1 MKNLFIMKS
10 VALIFALVLITGCS
24 KKDEAITPSTSTLA
38 GKWKHNGSVGKL
50 TFTSSGS
57 TKVVDLNDT
66 PDGSI
71 IEFKADG
78 TALFEREAVKYTV
91 TGTTVSFNYGTGKP
105 TIDFTISKLTS
116 TEMTTSYTKDQVI
129 KYIERYYDTT
139 DASIRDLLKNKTTA
153 TLSEYTVSY
162 IKQ

>member
-1 MKNLFIMKS
+1 MKNLLSFQKLFFILMLFFI
-10 VALIFALVLITGCS
+10 VNCS

-57 TKVVDLNDT
+57 TKTVDLNDT

-78 TALFEREAVKYTV
+78 TALFEGEAVKYTV
-91 TGTTVSFNYGTGKP
+91 TGTAVSINYGTGKP
-105 TIDFTISKLTS
+105 TIDFTVSKLTS
-116 TEMTTSYTKDQVI
+116 TEMTTSYTKDQTF

-139 DASIRDLLKNKTTA
+139 DASIRDLIKNKATA
-153 TLSEYTVSY
+153 TLTEYTVNY
-162 IKQ
+162 IK

>member
-1 MKNLFIMKS
+1 MKKSFSLQRFLF
-10 VALIFALVLITGCS
+10 VLMLFFIINCS

-66 PDGSI
+66 PDGSV

-78 TALFEREAVKYTV
+78 AALFEGEAVKYTV
-91 TGTTVSFNYGTGKP
+91 TFNYGTGKP
-105 TIDFTISKLTS
+105 TIDFTVSKLTS

-129 KYIERYYDTT
+129 KYIERYYDTN
-139 DASIRDLLKNKTTA
+139 DASIRDLLKNKATA

-162 IKQ
+162 IK

>member
-1 MKNLFIMKS
+1 MKKLFSPQKLFFFLMLFFI
-10 VALIFALVLITGCS
+10 INCS

-78 TALFEREAVKYTV
+78 TAIFEGEAVKYTI
-91 TGTTVSFNYGTGKP
+91 TGTAVSINYGTGKP
-105 TIDFTISKLTS
+105 TIDFTVSKLTS

-139 DASIRDLLKNKTTA
+139 DASIRDLLKNKATA
-153 TLSEYTVSY
+153 TLSEYTVNY
-162 IKQ
+162 IK

>member
-1 MKNLFIMKS
+1 MKNLLLFQKILFVFLLFFI
-10 VALIFALVLITGCS
+10 INCS
-24 KKDEAITPSTSTLA
+24 KKEETVTPSTSTLT

-50 TFTSSGS
+50 TFTSNGS
-57 TKVVDLNDT
+57 TKVVDLSDT

-78 TALFEREAVKYTV
+78 TALFEGELVKYTV
-91 TGTTVSFNYGTGKP
+91 MGTAVSLNYGTGKP
-105 TIDFTISKLTS
+105 TIDFTVSKLTS
-116 TEMTTSYTKDQVI
+116 SEMTTSYTKDQVI

-139 DASIRDLLKNKTTA
+139 DESIRDLLKNKATA

-162 IKQ
+162 IK

>member
-1 MKNLFIMKS
+1 MKNSFIIKS
-10 VALIFALVLITGCS
+10 VVSIFALVLILGCS

-50 TFTSSGS
+50 TYTSSGV
-57 TKVVDLNDT
+57 TKGVELTDT

-78 TALFEREAVKYTV
+78 TALFEGEAVKYTV

-105 TIDFTISKLTS
+105 TIDFTVTKLTS
-116 TEMTTSYTKDQVI
+116 TEMTTSYTKDQTF

-139 DASIRDLLKNKTTA
+139 DASIRDLIKNKATA
-153 TLSEYTVSY
+153 TLTEYTVNY
-162 IKQ
+162 IK

>member
-1 MKNLFIMKS
+1 MKKSFSLQRFLF
-10 VALIFALVLITGCS
+10 VLMLFFIINCS

-66 PDGSI
+66 PDGSV

-78 TALFEREAVKYTV
+78 AALFEGEAVKYTV
-91 TGTTVSFNYGTGKP
+91 TGTAVSFNYGTGKP
-105 TIDFTISKLTS
+105 TIDFTVSKLTS

-129 KYIERYYDTT
+129 KYIERYYDTN
-139 DASIRDLLKNKTTA
+139 DASIRDLLKNKATA

-162 IKQ
+162 IK

>member
-1 MKNLFIMKS
+1 MKNLFIIKS
-10 VALIFALVLITGCS
+10 VGAVLALVLILSCS

-50 TFTSSGS
+50 TYTSSGV
-57 TKVVDLNDT
+57 TKGVELTDT

-78 TALFEREAVKYTV
+78 TALFEGEAVKYTV
-91 TGTTVSFNYGTGKP
+91 TGTAVSFNYGTGKP
-105 TIDFTISKLTS
+105 TIDFTVSKLTS
-116 TEMTTSYTKDQVI
+116 TEMTTSYTKDQTF

-139 DASIRDLLKNKTTA
+139 DASIRDLIKNKATA
-153 TLSEYTVSY
+153 TLSEYTVNY
-162 IKQ
+162 IK

>member
-1 MKNLFIMKS
+1 MKNLFIIKS
-10 VALIFALVLITGCS
+10 VGSVLALVLILSCS

-50 TFTSSGS
+50 TFTSSGT

-66 PDGSI
+66 ADGSI

-78 TALFEREAVKYTV
+78 TALFEGEAVKYTV
-91 TGTTVSFNYGTGKP
+91 TGTAVSINYGTGKP
-105 TIDFTISKLTS
+105 TIDFTVSKLTS
-116 TEMTTSYTKDQVI
+116 TEMTTSYSKDQVI

-139 DASIRDLLKNKTTA
+139 DADIRELLKNKATA
-153 TLSEYTVSY
+153 TLSEYTVNY
-162 IKQ
+162 TK

>member
-1 MKNLFIMKS
+1 MNNVRSFQKICFVLMLFFI
-10 VALIFALVLITGCS
+10 VNCS
-24 KKDEAITPSTSTLA
+24 KKDEAITPSTSTLT
-38 GKWKHNGSVGKL
+38 GKWKHNNSVGKL
-50 TFTSSGS
+50 TFTSGGS

-78 TALFEREAVKYTV
+78 TALFEGEAVKYTV
-91 TGTTVSFNYGTGKP
+91 TGTAVSLNYGTGKP
-105 TIDFTISKLTS
+105 TIDFTVSKLTS
-116 TEMTTSYTKDQVI
+116 TEMTTSYTKDQTI

-139 DASIRDLLKNKTTA
+139 DASIRDLLKNKATA

-162 IKQ
+162 LK

>member
-1 MKNLFIMKS
+1 MKNLFSFQKLSFILMLF
-10 VALIFALVLITGCS
+10 LIINCS
-24 KKDEAITPSTSTLA
+24 KKDDVITPSTSTLA

-50 TFTSSGS
+50 TYTSSGV
-57 TKVVDLNDT
+57 TKGVELTDT

-78 TALFEREAVKYTV
+78 TALFEGEAVKYTV

-105 TIDFTISKLTS
+105 TIDFTVSKLTS
-116 TEMTTSYTKDQVI
+116 TEMTTSYTKDQTF

-139 DASIRDLLKNKTTA
+139 DASIRDLIKNKATA
-153 TLSEYTVSY
+153 TLTEYTVNY
-162 IKQ
+162 IK

>member
-1 MKNLFIMKS
+1 MKNARSFQKICFVLMLFFI
-10 VALIFALVLITGCS
+10 INCS
-24 KKDEAITPSTSTLA
+24 KKDEPITPSTSTLT

-50 TFTSSGS
+50 TFTSTGS

-78 TALFEREAVKYTV
+78 TALFEGESVKYTV
-91 TGTTVSFNYGTGKP
+91 MGTAVSLNYGTGKP
-105 TIDFTISKLTS
+105 TIDFTVSKLTS
-116 TEMTTSYTKDQVI
+116 TEMTTSYTKDQTI

-139 DASIRDLLKNKTTA
+139 DASIRDLLKNKATA

-162 IKQ
+162 LK